1 MDFPTIEIDYV
12 GLVLTLGAILV
23 GLIFLAVVIH
33 KIKRFWRGRGFAATD
48 RESLRRRWAEIE
60 DLVKQPGELPKKMAL
75 LEADKMLDL
84 ALKSLSMPGETMG
97 ERLKYAAYKYPDI
110 RDVWWAHKLR
120 NQLAH
125 EATFDLSTREAVGA
139 VAQFKKTLQMLGA
152 I

>member
-1 MDFPTIEIDYV
+1 MDFPTIEIDYP
-12 GLVLTLGAILV
+12 GLGLTLVAVLAGVIL
-23 GLIFLAVVIH
+23 LALVIR
-33 KIKRFWRGRGFAATD
+33 KIKRYWRGRGFASTD
-48 RESLRRRWAEIE
+48 RESLRRRWTEIE
-60 DLVKQPGELPKKMAL
+60 SLVNQPGELAKKMAL

-125 EATFDLSTREAVGA
+125 EATFNISNREATGA